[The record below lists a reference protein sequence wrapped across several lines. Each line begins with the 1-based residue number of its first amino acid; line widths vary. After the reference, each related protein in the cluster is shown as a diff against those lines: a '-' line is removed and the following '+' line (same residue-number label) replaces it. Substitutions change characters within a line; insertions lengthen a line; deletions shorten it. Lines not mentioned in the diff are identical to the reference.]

1 MHCSLTG
8 QPDRVPARYPPACAV
23 SNLSYNHSPA
33 SSDLSGLLKQTKA
46 LRKLYCQ
53 LTSPRIYQDVPLP
66 SGEAARW
73 STCPSTHRQII
84 VCTPVRTNLIP
95 TTRPFL
101 PHSPILWFSL
111 AYLRAVRC
119 KCQRVALACWGPCSV
134 ESQRPCPTQE
144 NLLQL
149 WVGSRSAMDTLLR

>member
-1 MHCSLTG
+1 MICIFLFSCGACISSIVTG
-8 QPDRVPARYPPACAV
+8 QYAADPLAHVVEVQRACIEASPVNLIEYLQDTHQRARSRIIAK
-23 SNLSYNHSPA
+23 
-33 SSDLSGLLKQTKA
+33 SSSA
-46 LRKLYCQ
+46 H
-53 LTSPRIYQDVPLP
+53 P
-66 SGEAARW
+66 SE
-73 STCPSTHRQII
+73 P
-84 VCTPVRTNLIP
+84 NLIP

-144 NLLQL
+144 NLLLL
-149 WVGSRSAMDTLLR
+149 WVGSRSAMDTSLR